1 MALQNLQHVCAAT
14 DAGKHTKRASQR
26 EVNDNQPGHDHIQDD
41 RQHTRKHT
49 GLIQAHP
56 PHEVNHTT
64 SRDTTTCKASA
75 GTRPH
80 ARHQDRQHTRKHTGL
95 TQAHPPHQVLHT
107 TSRDTTTY
115 KASGQAKRTKT
126 YGSHTGRSRHTR
138 WYIQVQPLHNL
149 YFAIFTIMRT

>member
-1 MALQNLQHVCAAT
+1 MALQNLQPVCAAT

-64 SRDTTTCKASA
+64 SRQPGHDHVQGISRDTTTCKAS
-75 GTRPH
+75 
-80 ARHQDRQHTRKHTGL
+80 
-95 TQAHPPHQVLHT
+95 
-107 TSRDTTTY
+107 
-115 KASGQAKRTKT
+115 GQATHTKT
-126 YGSHTGRSRHTR
+126 YGSHTGTPATPGATYNQPGHDHIQGIRTGKTHENIRVSHGQIQAHEVVHTS
-138 WYIQVQPLHNL
+138 
-149 YFAIFTIMRT
+149 TTTT